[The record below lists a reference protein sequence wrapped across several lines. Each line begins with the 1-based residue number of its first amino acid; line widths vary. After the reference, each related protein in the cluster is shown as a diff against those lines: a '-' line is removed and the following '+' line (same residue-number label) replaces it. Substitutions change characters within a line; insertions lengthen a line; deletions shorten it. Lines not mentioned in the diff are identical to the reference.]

1 MKAVKQSLFRSY
13 CILVVR
19 QATAFL
25 KCSDF
30 FFFYGRT
37 AKVIVILFVSQLERV
52 FTSIK
57 GKKLSFE
64 KVEGNG

>member
-1 MKAVKQSLFRSY
+1 MKAVKQSLFRIH

-19 QATAFL
+19 RATAFL
-25 KCSDF
+25 KCSEL
-30 FFFYGRT
+30 FFFYGGT

-57 GKKLSFE
+57 GKKLAFE